1 VTLGGLALLGA
12 VVTTGIIRRRRYPSV

>member
-12 VVTTGIIRRRRYPSV
+12 GVTTGIIRRRYPSI